1 MRRLGYHHLHV
12 RLVRKDQGLNL
23 PSALETR
30 RIATE
35 RGVGT
40 GHRSHHPI
48 DRERL
53 EEPAQRDEADAAA
66 WALREWL
73 RQGGEAKVAG
83 RTTNGGVYAQKRVP
97 APPLTPYQWSL
108 VC

>member
-1 MRRLGYHHLHV
+1 MQGVIQPDELGE
-12 RLVRKDQGLNL
+12 L
-23 PSALETR
+23 PIDLQPKLLRALETR

-35 RGVGT
+35 RGVGN

-73 RQGGEAKVAG
+73 RKGGEAKVAG